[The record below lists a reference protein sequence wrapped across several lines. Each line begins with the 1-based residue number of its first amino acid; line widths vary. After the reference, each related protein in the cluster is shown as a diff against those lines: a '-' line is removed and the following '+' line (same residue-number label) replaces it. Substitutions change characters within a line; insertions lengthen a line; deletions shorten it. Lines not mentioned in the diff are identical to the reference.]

1 MEPGHPV
8 TVDGRLHSITDEERG
23 DRRVLLA
30 TLTDSTGSLSL
41 EFHDAYPDLEA
52 GQLLRLS
59 GQAHTRARDGALVIS
74 DPDYR
79 IINTAGEKSDTS
91 AGDHQQ

>member
-8 TVDGRLHSITDEERG
+8 TVDGRLHSITDEERD
-23 DRRVLLA
+23 DRRLLLA

-41 EFHDAYPDLEA
+41 EFHTARPDLEA
-52 GQLLRLS
+52 GQLLRLT
-59 GQAHTRARDGALVIS
+59 GQAHTRAHDGALVIS

-79 IINTAGEKSDTS
+79 IIETADDEPDTS
-91 AGDHQQ
+91 DGHA